1 MLEKRPDT
9 IHQRIRAHDRY
20 QVEFKLEYEL
30 LPKHR
35 TRYKISTYIFTPKSL
50 GVNQHTY
57 AKAQFYRD
65 LQNYVRLKTP
75 VFTLDQLRNLPTSP
89 LLHIGQLL
97 EDANWL
103 HDPARHDQLS
113 NSFKFLC
120 AILKVGLR
128 RHLRFLKYTCR
139 HKASSGDRASGL
151 CVGVQELLD
160 NTHTIAQH
168 YRAYRPQIQQA
179 GHGEIGRAYELADEA
194 ISLVIEEAF
203 NKTFSL
209 VDKCMPGTAGA
220 DLKAQLSTQAEVEVN
235 HRRDSG
241 YNSLLEP
248 EGDNELF
255 LFRTSVLK
263 KFTSS
268 VLYLK
273 LAVKREGTAIEQML
287 LALAAGLSMI
297 FATVVAFYAQQRFG
311 MFTLPVF
318 VALVVGYMFK
328 DRIKELARLFFL
340 RHTQNFL
347 FDRRTMIRTIDNVH
361 TLGFLREKMGFV
373 PEEEVPTPILALR
386 NQGLLTEIE
395 QDGQTEN
402 ILCYTKEVVLQG
414 AAFRH
419 VYKGGPPVTGISDI
433 MRFDM
438 RPYLRKMDD
447 PIERWPYL
455 QAGEL
460 RVARCVKTYHINVVT
475 VYTVDKTQEFVKVE
489 RTLITLTR
497 DGIRRLK
504 HVHDPDDALI

>member
-1 MLEKRPDT
+1 MVHKKQDI

-30 LPKHR
+30 LSKHR
-35 TRYKISTYIFTPKSL
+35 TQYKILTYIFTPKSL
-50 GVNQHTY
+50 GVNQQTY
-57 AKAQFYRD
+57 AKAEFYRD

-75 VFTLDQLRNLPTSP
+75 VFTLAELRSLPTSP
-89 LLHIGQLL
+89 LLHIGQILA
-97 EDANWL
+97 DVNWL
-103 HDPARHDQLS
+103 YDPACHGQLN

-128 RHLRFLKYTCR
+128 RHLRFLKHTRR
-139 HKASSGDRASGL
+139 HNALDIYGS
-151 CVGVQELLD
+151 VQELLD
-160 NTHTIAQH
+160 NTHTIAQR

-179 GHGEIGRAYELADEA
+179 GHSEILRTYELADEA
-194 ISLVIEEAF
+194 ISLVIEEAY
-203 NKTFSL
+203 NKTFLL
-209 VDKCMPGTAGA
+209 VDRCMPDEAGA
-220 DLKAQLSTQAEVEVN
+220 DLKAQLIAHVQAEVN
-235 HRRDSG
+235 YRRDSG
-241 YNSLLEP
+241 YSTLLEP
-248 EGDNELF
+248 EGDNETF
-255 LFRTSVLK
+255 LFRTSALK

-347 FDRRTMIRTIDNVH
+347 FDRRTLIRTINNVH
-361 TLGFLREKMGFV
+361 TLGFLREKMVFV
-373 PEEEVPTPILALR
+373 PEEEVPAPILALR
-386 NQGLLTEIE
+386 NRGQITEVE
-395 QDGQTEN
+395 QDGQVEN
-402 ILCYTKEVVLQG
+402 ILCYTKKVVLQG

-419 VYKGGPPVTGISDI
+419 IYRGGPPVTGISDI
-433 MRFDM
+433 MRLDM

-455 QAGEL
+455 YAGEL
-460 RVARCVKTYHINVVT
+460 RVARCVKTYHINVIT
-475 VYTVDKTQEFVKVE
+475 VYTVDNERDFVKVE

-497 DGIRRLK
+497 DGIRRME
-504 HVHDPDDALI
+504 HVKETDDLTN